1 MSAGSKLK
9 NFLFNSFSKK
19 INYRFFNITF
29 IKIYFAM
36 QFFSHDNFYP
46 PQYKFKLFTSR
57 SKSDLHNHEFPPFI
71 GPLKLLCLIFPL
83 IFLLYL
89 QK

>member
-36 QFFSHDNFYP
+36 QFFHMII
-46 PQYKFKLFTSR
+46 
-57 SKSDLHNHEFPPFI
+57 FI
-71 GPLKLLCLIFPL
+71 HRNTNSNYLRQDPNLIYTIMSFHHS
-83 IFLLYL
+83 
-89 QK
+89 